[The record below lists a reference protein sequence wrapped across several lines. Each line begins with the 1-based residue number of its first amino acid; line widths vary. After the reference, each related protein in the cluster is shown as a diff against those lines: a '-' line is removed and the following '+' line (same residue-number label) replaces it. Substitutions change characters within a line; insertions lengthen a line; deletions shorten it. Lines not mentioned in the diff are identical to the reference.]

1 MKSKYLITFF
11 NSFLGSKMKQ
21 YLDFLKHIHTNGVYK
36 SDRTGT
42 GTTSVFGHQMRF
54 DLSQGFPL
62 VTTKKVHTKSVIA
75 ELLWMLSG
83 STNVNDLQAMGCTIW
98 DEWANEM
105 GELGPIYSKQWR
117 SWDAPVIEEFDCPTD
132 GIYDV
137 DFKTIDQISEAIRL
151 LKEDSD
157 SRRILVSAWNV
168 ADLPDMALAP
178 CHCLFQFYTQEL
190 ALHERNTLWEKQFNT
205 LKRLEIAFP
214 WDHGDLDDIGIPRR
228 KLSCQ
233 LYQRSADA
241 FLGMPFNIASYALL
255 THMMAQQCNMA
266 VGDFIWTGGDCHI
279 YSNHQEQVALQLSRD
294 PQPLPKLVIKRKPDS
309 IFDYKVDDF
318 EFEDYV
324 HHPAIKADVAV

>member
-1 MKSKYLITFF
+1 
-11 NSFLGSKMKQ
+11 MKQ
-21 YLDFLKHIHTNGVYK
+21 YLDLLKHIQTNGVHK
-36 SDRTGT
+36 ADRTGT

-83 STNVNDLQAMGCTIW
+83 STNVKDLQAMGCTIW
-98 DEWANEM
+98 DEWADSD
-105 GELGPIYSKQWR
+105 GDLGPVYGAQWVNWNGYSSYGPHNGDR
-117 SWDAPVIEEFDCPTD
+117 SDYRTD
-132 GIYDV
+132 YKDG
-137 DFKTIDQISEAIRL
+137 IDQISQAVHL
-151 LKEDSD
+151 LKTDPD

-190 ALHERNTLWEKQFNT
+190 ALWQRRQWHVYTNGLYLTGADGNEEEAHQL
-205 LKRLEIAFP
+205 
-214 WDHGDLDDIGIPRR
+214 LDSKGVPRR

-233 LYQRSADA
+233 LYMRSCDT
-241 FLGMPFNIASYALL
+241 FLGIPFNIASYALL

-279 YSNHQEQVALQLSRD
+279 YSNHKEQVALQLSRE
-294 PQPLPKLVIKRKPDS
+294 PMKLPRLVIKRKPDS
-309 IFDYKVDDF
+309 LFDYKVEDF
-318 EFEDYV
+318 EFENYV
-324 HHPAIKADVAV
+324 CHPAIKADVAI

>member
-1 MKSKYLITFF
+1 
-11 NSFLGSKMKQ
+11 MKQ
-21 YLDFLKHIHTNGVYK
+21 YLDFLSHITNTGVTK

-83 STNVNDLQAMGCTIW
+83 STNNNDLEAMGCTIW
-98 DEWANEM
+98 REWAKPN
-105 GELGPIYSKQWR
+105 GDLGPIYSKQWR
-117 SWDAPVIEEFDCPTD
+117 SWVTPD
-132 GIYDV
+132 GS
-137 DFKTIDQISEAIRL
+137 TIDQINEAIKL
-151 LKEDSD
+151 LKTDPD

-190 ALHERNTLWEKQFNT
+190 TEDERRFLWEKKMGRNWQSRYDPLASVSLAAWNDFFNT
-205 LKRLEIAFP
+205 AMKA
-214 WDHGDLDDIGIPRR
+214 DKIPAH

-241 FLGMPFNIASYALL
+241 FLGVSFNIASYALL
-255 THMMAQQCNMA
+255 THMMAQQCNMV

-279 YSNHQEQVALQLSRD
+279 YSNHKEQVALQLSRE
-294 PQPLPKLVIKRKPDS
+294 PMKLPRLVIKRKPDS
-309 IFDYKVDDF
+309 LFDYKVEDF
-318 EFEDYV
+318 EFENYV
-324 HHPAIKADVAV
+324 CHPAIKADVAI

>member
-1 MKSKYLITFF
+1 
-11 NSFLGSKMKQ
+11 MKQ
-21 YLDFLKHIHTNGVYK
+21 YLDLLKHIQTNGVHK

-42 GTTSVFGHQMRF
+42 GTTSVFGAQLRF

-62 VTTKKVHTKSVIA
+62 VTTKKVHAKSVIA
-75 ELLWMLSG
+75 ELLWFLSG
-83 STNVNDLQAMGCTIW
+83 STNNNELEAMGCTIW
-98 DEWANEM
+98 REWARSD
-105 GELGPIYSKQWR
+105 GDLGPIYSKQWR
-117 SWDAPVIEEFDCPTD
+117 NWANVRITRDPVYGAGLCWNTD
-132 GIYDV
+132 
-137 DFKTIDQISEAIRL
+137 IDQISEAIKL
-151 LKEDSD
+151 LKTDPD

-190 ALHERNTLWEKQFNT
+190 TFDERLTQWRILQTHEECLYLLNATK
-205 LKRLEIAFP
+205 IM
-214 WDHGDLDDIGIPRR
+214 DDCGVPSR

-241 FLGMPFNIASYALL
+241 FLGVPFNIASYALL

-279 YSNHQEQVALQLSRD
+279 YSNHQEQVALQLSRE
-294 PQPLPKLVIKRKPDS
+294 PMPLPKLVIKRKPDS
-309 IFDYKVDDF
+309 IFDYKMDDF